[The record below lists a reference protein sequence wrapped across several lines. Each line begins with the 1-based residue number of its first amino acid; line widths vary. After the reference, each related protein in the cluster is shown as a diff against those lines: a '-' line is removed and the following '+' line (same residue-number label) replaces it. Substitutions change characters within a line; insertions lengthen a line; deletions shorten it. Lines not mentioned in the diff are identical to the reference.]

1 MKESNL
7 HRLIMRELS
16 REDTRLFRNH
26 VGHALMIRHA
36 NPGMRSQIIAACIAL
51 AERMGGS
58 AARTSFGLCEDSADL
73 IGWDSRVITPQM
85 VGERVAIFTSI
96 EVKTD
101 RGRATDGQNQWD
113 NVVRLF
119 GGVSGIARSVDEAR
133 EIIAGKK

>member
-16 REDTRLFRNH
+16 RDDTRLFRNH
-26 VGHALMIRHA
+26 VGHALMVRHA
-36 NPGMRSQIIAACIAL
+36 SPAMRSKIIEACISL

-58 AARTSFGLCEDSADL
+58 AARTTFGLCDDSGDL
-73 IGWDSRVITPQM
+73 IGWDSKIVTPQM
-85 VGERVAIFTSI
+85 VGERIAIFASI

-101 RGRATDGQNQWD
+101 KGRPTDGQNQWA
-113 NVVRLF
+113 NVVRIF
-119 GGVSGIARSVDEAR
+119 GGKSGIARSVDEAR